1 MVTRLPADP
10 AAVAAAWVCLG
21 SPCVG
26 AFLPCYLEGKV
37 PDRLARGGKE
47 ADADSPW
54 WRMRRLLVL
63 VARDFGRFGPIARRR
78 WDAFEAALAREAAG
92 VEAEEAEAE
101 AAHRAGPTP
110 AAAAALTAF
119 MDRSVD
125 AYLAEA
131 EELARELGG

>member
-1 MVTRLPADP
+1 MR
-10 AAVAAAWVCLG
+10 
-21 SPCVG
+21 
-26 AFLPCYLEGKV
+26 
-37 PDRLARGGKE
+37 RARGG
-47 ADADSPW
+47 ACGGCSSSSPAISD
-54 WRMRRLLVL
+54 R
-63 VARDFGRFGPIARRR
+63 GR

-92 VEAEEAEAE
+92 VEAEAE
-101 AAHRAGPTP
+101 AARRGGRTP